1 MIQPG
6 DTLLHYRF
14 EESLGEGGG
23 GVVWRAR
30 DTELGRDVAV
40 KLLPD
45 RIASSAEAL
54 ARLEREA
61 RALAALDHPN
71 IVGLHGIEDADGR
84 RLLVMEFVR
93 GRTLDAVIP
102 KSGLP
107 IGPLLDLAVPL
118 ADALGAAHA
127 HGVVHRDLKPRNV
140 IVAEDGR
147 PKMIDFGIAA
157 VRPPEP
163 PIDECAAET
172 LTVIGTGPLLGTIPY
187 MAPEQIQGQTADVRA
202 DVFSFGVMLHEMATG
217 ERPFRGRTAAEIIAA
232 ILRDDPESPSTLR
245 PALSPE
251 FDAVVARCLDKDP
264 RGRFPTAVELR
275 DALDGL
281 RRAGP
286 SAAAPGGASL
296 AVLPFEDLS
305 QARDQEY
312 FCDGVAEEIITAL
325 GRVAGLRVAARRSS
339 FRFRGAGIDSREIA
353 RRLRV
358 GALLEGSVRKAED
371 RLRVTARLVDGAT
384 GFELWSGSYDRELHD
399 VFAIQEEIA
408 RAIAAA
414 LAVTL
419 SETEHAAL
427 GRPPTTDVRAY
438 DLYLRARRFYYQYR
452 RRGVEF
458 ARELF
463 ERALE
468 LDPSF
473 ARAWAGVADCHCFHF
488 LYVARVAEHIERAEA
503 ASRRAL
509 ALDPDLAE
517 AQASWGVACSIAG
530 RDEEAVAAFE
540 RAVRLD
546 PSLFEARYFYARHS
560 FARGEAEKALRL
572 YEEAEARRPEDYQ
585 SPLLMAQ
592 IYVDMGR
599 AEDAEA
605 TYRRGLRKA
614 TAALHLQPD
623 DTRAR
628 YMAANA
634 LVALGDR
641 ERGLEWS
648 RAALAQE
655 PDEPMLL
662 YNVGCIQSMAGE
674 VEEALASLERAVD
687 RGLTQRGWFEHDSN
701 LDPLRAHPRFAALMK
716 RLP

>member
-102 KSGLP
+102 KAGLP

-245 PALSPE
+245 PALSQE

-296 AVLPFEDLS
+296 AVLPFEDRS

-358 GALLEGSVRKAED
+358 GALL
-371 RLRVTARLVDGAT
+371 
-384 GFELWSGSYDRELHD
+384 
-399 VFAIQEEIA
+399 
-408 RAIAAA
+408 
-414 LAVTL
+414 
-419 SETEHAAL
+419 
-427 GRPPTTDVRAY
+427 
-438 DLYLRARRFYYQYR
+438 
-452 RRGVEF
+452 
-458 ARELF
+458 
-463 ERALE
+463 
-468 LDPSF
+468 
-473 ARAWAGVADCHCFHF
+473 
-488 LYVARVAEHIERAEA
+488 
-503 ASRRAL
+503 
-509 ALDPDLAE
+509 
-517 AQASWGVACSIAG
+517 
-530 RDEEAVAAFE
+530 
-540 RAVRLD
+540 
-546 PSLFEARYFYARHS
+546 
-560 FARGEAEKALRL
+560 
-572 YEEAEARRPEDYQ
+572 
-585 SPLLMAQ
+585 
-592 IYVDMGR
+592 
-599 AEDAEA
+599 
-605 TYRRGLRKA
+605 
-614 TAALHLQPD
+614 
-623 DTRAR
+623 
-628 YMAANA
+628 
-634 LVALGDR
+634 
-641 ERGLEWS
+641 
-648 RAALAQE
+648 
-655 PDEPMLL
+655 
-662 YNVGCIQSMAGE
+662 
-674 VEEALASLERAVD
+674 
-687 RGLTQRGWFEHDSN
+687 
-701 LDPLRAHPRFAALMK
+701 
-716 RLP
+716 